1 MFWEAL
7 VLAVRA
13 IRRNA
18 LRSVLTMLGVVIGVG
33 AVIALVTLGSGTT
46 ASVTSN
52 ISKLGS
58 NRLTIRSGQRPGP
71 GAARASAKS
80 FTVADTVAIATEIP
94 GVSAATPTSSSSI
107 FVILGNQN
115 WSTTIT
121 GTDDSF
127 FDTRQ
132 WDLASG
138 RRFTDSELRGGAAVC
153 VIGQTIRKNLFGSLD
168 PVGERVRLQKF
179 TCNVVGTLAEKGAG
193 GFGNDQDDVIL
204 VPLRTFQRRVA
215 GNADVDTIEA
225 MARDGYTTT
234 KVKADIED
242 LLRERRRIRAGKSDD
257 FNVFD
262 MTEIGATL
270 TSTTTLLTGLL
281 SAVAAVSLL
290 VGGIGIMNIMLVSV
304 TERTR
309 EIGIRLAV
317 GALGRQV
324 LLQFLI
330 ESVVLSAFGGF
341 IGIAL
346 GLSLAAVGS
355 QLLNVPFVLDPSII
369 LAAFLFSA
377 AIGVI
382 FGFFPARRAARLD
395 PIEALRHE

>member
-7 VLAVRA
+7 ILAVRA
-13 IRRNA
+13 IRRNP
-18 LRSVLTMLGVVIGVG
+18 LRSILTMLGVVIGVG

-52 ISKLGS
+52 ITKLGS
-58 NRLTIRSGQRPGP
+58 NRLTIRSGQQPGP
-71 GAARASAKS
+71 GAVRASAKP
-80 FTVADTVAIATEIP
+80 FNEADAVAIATEVP
-94 GVSAATPTSSSSI
+94 GVAAATPTASSSVI
-107 FVILGNQN
+107 VILGNQN
-115 WSTTIT
+115 WTTTLT
-121 GTDDSF
+121 GTDNNF

-138 RRFTDSELRGGAAVC
+138 RRFTDSELRSGAAVC
-153 VIGQTIRKNLFGSLD
+153 VIGQTVRTNLFGSAD

-179 TCNVVGTLAEKGAG
+179 TCNVVGTLAAKGAG
-193 GFGNDQDDVIL
+193 SFGNDQDDIIL
-204 VPLRTFQRRVA
+204 APLRTFQRRVA
-215 GNADVDTIEA
+215 GNTDVGTIDA
-225 MARDGYTTT
+225 MVRAGYTTT

-242 LLRERRRIRAGKSDD
+242 LMRDRRHIRAGNDDD

-262 MTEIGATL
+262 MTEIGNTL
-270 TSTTTLLTGLL
+270 ASTTTLLTGLL

-317 GALGRQV
+317 GALGSQV

-330 ESVVLSAFGGF
+330 EAVVLSAFGGV
-341 IGIAL
+341 IGITVGLGLAAL
-346 GLSLAAVGS
+346 GSN
-355 QLLNVPFVLDPSII
+355 LLNIPFILSPSII

-382 FGFFPARRAARLD
+382 FGFFPARRAAHLD